1 MNVVKRMY
9 AAAVEKLSGQKR
21 FLASVGGHGW
31 FPVVRESFTG
41 AWQQNVEVRPEQ
53 ALANPTVYAC
63 ITQIAGDVGKLRLR
77 LTERMPGEIWEE
89 TDSAAFSPVLRKP
102 NPYQTRQKFIEQWV
116 LSKLTHGNF
125 YGLKRR
131 DNRGVVEAIYPLDPN
146 RCKPL
151 VADDGEVFYELQS
164 DNLSK
169 LREDSIVVPA
179 REIIHDRME
188 CLFHPL
194 VGIPPMF
201 AGGLA
206 AMQGINIQNNSAK
219 FFGNDSRPGGVLTAP
234 GKIAPET
241 AQRLKAAWEENYGG
255 ANYGRVA
262 ILGDDLK
269 YEPIA
274 VNANDAQLIEQLRW
288 SDEKI
293 CSVFKVPPY
302 KVYVGPMPTYQ
313 NAEVLD
319 RIYYSGCLQRLIES
333 IEASLDE
340 GLALPARYG
349 TEFDLDDLMRMD
361 TSMKMKTAAEAIGAG
376 VMAPNEAR
384 RKFNLPPVDGGE
396 SPYLQQQ
403 NYSLSALAMRDAL
416 NPLADPGPNPGGT
429 VAPAQPEP
437 DETREAL
444 NILWKRAPET
454 LHAA

>member
-1 MNVVKRMY
+1 MSSSKRGRRRNHSKAVV
-9 AAAVEKLSGQKR
+9 QKR

-41 AWQQNVEVRPEQ
+41 AWQQNVEIRPEQ
-53 ALANPTVYAC
+53 ALAHPTVYAC
-63 ITQIAGDVGKLRLR
+63 VTQIVSDMGKLRLR
-77 LTERMPGEIWEE
+77 LTEMKDGIWGEVP
-89 TDSAAFSPVLRKP
+89 AFSPVFRRP
-102 NPYQTRQKFIEQWV
+102 NRYQTMQKFVEQWV
-116 LSKLTHGNF
+116 ISKLTHGNF
-125 YGLKRR
+125 YGLLQR
-131 DNRGVVEAIYPLDPN
+131 DDRGFVVEIYPLDPN

-151 VADDGEVFYELQS
+151 VADNGEVFYELQS
-164 DNLSK
+164 DNLSR
-169 LREDSIVVPA
+169 LQEDSIVVPA

-206 AMQGINIQNNSAK
+206 AMQGLNIQNNSSK
-219 FFGNDSRPGGVLTAP
+219 FFANDSRPGGILTAP
-234 GKIAPET
+234 GKISTEVA
-241 AQRLKAAWEENYGG
+241 ARLKTAWEENYGG

-262 ILGDDLK
+262 VLGDDLK
-269 YEPIA
+269 YMPVA
-274 VNANDAQLIEQLRW
+274 VTASDAQLIEQLRW

-333 IEASLDE
+333 IEAELDE
-340 GLALPARYG
+340 GLSLSRMLR

-361 TSMKMKTAAEAIGAG
+361 TALKMKTAAEG
-376 VMAPNEAR
+376 VKGGFMSPNEAR
-384 RKFNLPPVDGGE
+384 KKFNLAPVDGGE

-403 NYSLSALAMRDAL
+403 NYSLHALAMRDAT
-416 NPLADPGPNPGGT
+416 NPLAASDPEPGPPK
-429 VAPAQPEP
+429 PEVG
-437 DETREAL
+437 EEEQTRAL
-444 NILWKRAPET
+444 LALFEKRAPET